1 MVLFALI
8 LQVFVSFHVFILHES
23 VDLLL
28 FFLFNLL
35 LLLDEFSLLFVFE
48 IEWFVV
54 FDFNIARKIVV
65 IELESWTAAH
75 DLALVVDLVP

>member
-1 MVLFALI
+1 MVLFTLI
-8 LQVFVSFHVFILHES
+8 LQVFVSFHVFTLHES

-28 FFLFNLL
+28 FFLFDLL

-54 FDFNIARKIVV
+54 FDFYIARKIVV

>member
-1 MVLFALI
+1 MALFALI

-28 FFLFNLL
+28 FFLLDLL

-54 FDFNIARKIVV
+54 FDFNIARKVVV